1 MYKRSRLRIKLEVS
15 RAQIWDTIRLAYI
28 LWYKRRFEQ
37 ARRPE
42 PWVQVWKWYYNSQCT
57 SMMHDVEEY
66 IRYYEG
72 FEQRYQSWTCN
83 HVPKLTLWTVKYHR
97 RNERSR
103 TSCCMFTVKRKIN
116 QVLPKL
122 TTIELVSL
130 KKDAHVQKVKF
141 KAPTNSIYSSEC
153 ISSCEDDTLKVS
165 WLELRDHTRNTRS
178 RRQHEHDGSCSFRS
192 LAS

>member
-1 MYKRSRLRIKLEVS
+1 MLDMFWSQDVIMSSSKNDTEYHSILKTKVKAQTLLHLWCTSTRVTSMMYKRSRLRIKLEVS
-15 RAQIWDTIRLAYI
+15 RAQIWDTIRLAFI

-42 PWVQVWKWYYNSQCT
+42 PRVQVWKWYYNSCT

-66 IRYYEG
+66 ITKQARC

-116 QVLPKL
+116 QVFD
-122 TTIELVSL
+122 VYQNWS
-130 KKDAHVQKVKF
+130 
-141 KAPTNSIYSSEC
+141 
-153 ISSCEDDTLKVS
+153 
-165 WLELRDHTRNTRS
+165 
-178 RRQHEHDGSCSFRS
+178 
-192 LAS
+192 